1 MNNEQAR
8 FILHAYRP
16 NGADAG
22 DATFEAA
29 LTQAQQDPALGS
41 WLERLQAFDRAVA
54 QKLGQVTPPA
64 GLREAILA
72 GARAGSVPARPA
84 RWRQPAWLAMAA
96 SFLVLLAV
104 GLLAIRGTR
113 ADAAQE
119 LPAFATDYVAARF
132 FLSRRSAN
140 LDELR
145 AWLARQKAP
154 LPVEI
159 PAGFAQLRSLG
170 CKTLDYQGQDISLIC
185 FGEGKEYHLF
195 VARRGDFPEMPAKAV
210 PQFLVRK
217 GLASAAWSDDAN
229 HYVVVTDD
237 SLKALKE
244 CLNCEQS

>member
-1 MNNEQAR
+1 MNNEQAK

-16 NGADAG
+16 DGADAG
-22 DATFEAA
+22 DATFDAA
-29 LTQAQQDPALGS
+29 LTQARQDPALGS
-41 WLERLQAFDRAVA
+41 WLERLQAFDREVA
-54 QKLGQVTPPA
+54 RKLGQVAPPA

-72 GARAGSVPARPA
+72 GARAGSAPARPG

-96 SFLVLLAV
+96 SFVVLLAA

-113 ADAAQE
+113 AAAAQGF
-119 LPAFATDYVAARF
+119 PGFATDYVAARF
-132 FLSRRSAN
+132 FLSQRSGD

-145 AWLARQKAP
+145 AWLAKQKAP
-154 LPVEI
+154 LPVEL

-170 CKTLDYQGQDISLIC
+170 CKTLDYQGKDISLIC

-195 VARRGDFPEMPAKAV
+195 VARRSDFPELPAQAL

-244 CLNCEQS
+244 CLDCEQS